1 MKFIN
6 KNFSAIKSNFLRDV
20 KTDNILIP
28 TVISFGKRNCKYV
41 IGYMDDDYKT
51 KPLNILLP
59 KTSTYVKSMMVKLN
73 GCFILLFYDDTWN
86 KVSHRIKKR
95 DIEPIYNKKS
105 LITKIKSDADKATDF
120 CDKKLLKQVLIIFV

>member
-1 MKFIN
+1 MEHYKTQKLIARYKKLVKILSRLIRMKFIN

-41 IGYMDDDYKT
+41 IGYMDNDYKT

-73 GCFILLFYDDTWN
+73 GCFILL
-86 KVSHRIKKR
+86 KR
-95 DIEPIYNKKS
+95 TNY
-105 LITKIKSDADKATDF
+105 
-120 CDKKLLKQVLIIFV
+120 